1 MTRIAFLTGCSS
13 GIGKATAVRF
23 HEAGWNVVAT
33 MRDPADWDGPTS
45 DRLVVHALDVVDPAS
60 IRTAFDAAVTR
71 FGRVDVVANIA
82 GVGLFSV
89 FETTTDEDARET
101 FEVNLF
107 GPIEV
112 MRVAIPHLRE
122 QGGGRIVNLTSASSI
137 VPEPLMSMY
146 NASKAAL
153 DNLTETLRL
162 ELAPQDI
169 VLTLVEP
176 GLVPTTRLVEK
187 AWAAAPD
194 SVIPPEYRSFVQERM
209 ARFSSEPA
217 MTSATPM
224 DVADAVLE
232 AATDAT
238 GRLRWVVGADQAE
251 RMRMRWETSEAEY
264 EQWSWREFGPH
275 AAGLEPPVTT

>member
-1 MTRIAFLTGCSS
+1 MTRTAFLTGCSS
-13 GIGKATAVRF
+13 GFGKATAVRF

-45 DRLVVHALDVVDPAS
+45 ERLLVHALDVVDPAS
-60 IRTAFDAAVTR
+60 IRTAFDAAVTH
-71 FGRVDVVANIA
+71 FGSVEVVANIA

-89 FETTTDEDARET
+89 FETTTDKAAREV

-122 QGGGRIVNLTSASSI
+122 HGGGRIVNLTSASSI
-137 VPEPLMSMY
+137 VPEPLMTVY

-153 DNLTETLRL
+153 DNLTEALRL
-162 ELAPQDI
+162 ELGPQDI

-194 SVIPPEYRSFVQERM
+194 LVIPPEYQSFVQERM
-209 ARFSSEPA
+209 DQFSSPT
-217 MTSATPM
+217 MTLATPE
-224 DVADAVLE
+224 DVAEAVLE
-232 AATDAT
+232 SATDDT
-238 GRLRWVVGADQAE
+238 GRLRWVVGADQTE

-275 AAGLEPPVTT
+275 AAVA